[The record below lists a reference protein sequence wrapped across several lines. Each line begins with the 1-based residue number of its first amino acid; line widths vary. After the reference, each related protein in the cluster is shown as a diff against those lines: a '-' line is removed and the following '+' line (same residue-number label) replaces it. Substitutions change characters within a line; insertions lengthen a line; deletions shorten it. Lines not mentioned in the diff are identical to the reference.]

1 MALTKDE
8 LVEAIKSMSVMELS
22 ELSKTLQEV
31 FGVSAAAPMMGM
43 PMGGGAGAGGGEAA
57 PVVEEVTAFDVV
69 LMAAGEKRL
78 GVIKVIREIT
88 GLGLKESK
96 DMVEAVPAKI
106 KQGVNADEAKAVKEK
121 LEAEGATM
129 EVKPAG

>member
-31 FGVSAAAPMMGM
+31 FGVSAAAPMAAAAA
-43 PMGGGAGAGGGEAA
+43 PTGAGGEAA
-57 PVVEEVTAFDVV
+57 AVVEEVTSFDVI

-106 KQGVNADEAKAVKEK
+106 KQGANADEAKAVKEK
-121 LEAEGATM
+121 LEGEGATV
-129 EVKPAG
+129 EIKPAG